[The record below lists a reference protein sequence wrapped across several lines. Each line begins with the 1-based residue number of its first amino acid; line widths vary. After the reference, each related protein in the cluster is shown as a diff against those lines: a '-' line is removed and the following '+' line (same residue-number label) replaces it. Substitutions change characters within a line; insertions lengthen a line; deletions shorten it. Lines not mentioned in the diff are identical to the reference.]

1 MSKDIYTLN
10 QTLQEKS
17 PAEIIKWGLENAKN
31 PVLTTNFRPY
41 EIAILYLCVQAK
53 EDIKIVWCDTGFNTK
68 AIYVYA
74 KKIIS
79 ELKLNINVYKPKEKF
94 LGEIPGI
101 ENPLHKVF
109 TEQVKLEPFRRAM
122 YEIKPDI
129 WITNL
134 RKGQTTFRDSIDII
148 SQTDEGLLKLSP
160 FYNWSDQDLDDYMKE
175 NNLINE
181 YDYYD
186 PTKADE
192 KRECGLHDL

>member
-31 PVLTTNFRPY
+31 PVLTTKFRPY

-101 ENPLHKVF
+101 ASYIVISSGDVYLDSF
-109 TEQVKLEPFRRAM
+109 TAVNKFLKYTLLNCSLYSSSFLLIIFWISSDALFSSR
-122 YEIKPDI
+122 PDV
-129 WITNL
+129 
-134 RKGQTTFRDSIDII
+134 SE
-148 SQTDEGLLKLSP
+148 S
-160 FYNWSDQDLDDYMKE
+160 
-175 NNLINE
+175 
-181 YDYYD
+181 
-186 PTKADE
+186 TKSSF
-192 KRECGLHDL
+192 L